1 MHIDDDEIMV
11 SFDVVLLF
19 TAIPVDKAW
28 EHIRNK
34 LTKDKTLKQIIHSK
48 PKVSQR
54 IIKILEGNRE
64 ITDPTAITNV
74 FNNFFANIGNSL
86 AS

>member
-1 MHIDDDEIMV
+1 MTI
-11 SFDVVLLF
+11 LY
-19 TAIPVDKAW
+19 
-28 EHIRNK
+28 
-34 LTKDKTLKQIIHSK
+34 KTSKIQREYWKGIKQIIHSK

-64 ITDPTAITNV
+64 ITDPTAIANV